1 MVVIALF
8 LSIAYWHLEHELR
21 QEKWERVH
29 PDHPD
34 WILHGSYSDA
44 EVRDIVGELIKSS
57 LLSDTS
63 SHADPRVR

>member
-1 MVVIALF
+1 MVIALF